1 MINYTKR
8 MECVKEMRSVARN
21 PIAAIKLLYAVKHE
35 RISEMSFVGYTRYYL
50 NMGGFNLNPISRITI
65 FKSRK
70 SRLDFLLM
78 RIDECWRLGFINDTQ
93 KALVKSSIRIINK
106 LIKRYILIYMF
117 L

>member
-8 MECVKEMRSVARN
+8 MGCVKEMRSVARN
-21 PIAAIKLLYAVKHE
+21 PIASIKLLYDVKHE

-50 NMGGFNLNPISRITI
+50 NMGGFNLKPISRITI

-78 RIDECWRLGFINDTQ
+78 RVDECWRLGFINDTQ

-106 LIKRYILIYMF
+106 LIKRYILIYIF